1 MKIATTGLV
10 LAMILPTT
18 AAMAQVTDLTG
29 SVQNQTRG
37 SLSST
42 TSQTT
47 QGIVDQRSG
56 IDSRLDQQTDLD
68 SRLDQ
73 QTDIDSRLNQQTDL
87 DSRLDQQTDLDS
99 RLDSGMDTDLGV
111 DDTVN
116 AQTDATLD
124 AQTRMRQTL
133 QTSLTAYDRSNAS
146 ARLTSQLEQRS
157 QARASASMSVA
168 APDRPDVNA
177 GGSGGVYA
185 SSNSQ
190 GGSYV
195 AVYSRDGY
203 HIGSVTRHDG
213 ESSGHV
219 YFDRSGIDTDGVVAV
234 TESDAMFDADANA
247 IVLNATRADVSGM
260 ASVG

>member
-1 MKIATTGLV
+1 MKFATTGLV
-10 LAMILPTT
+10 LAMVLSP

-29 SVQNQTRG
+29 SVQGQTQ
-37 SLSST
+37 STLSTT
-42 TSQTT
+42 TSQTARGSLN
-47 QGIVDQRSG
+47 QGSV
-56 IDSRLDQQTDLD
+56 L
-68 SRLDQ
+68 
-73 QTDIDSRLNQQTDL
+73 DSRLNQQTDL

-99 RLDSGMDTDLGV
+99 RLDQQTDLDSRLDQQTDIDSRLDSDLDTNVGMDESI
-111 DDTVN
+111 N
-116 AQTDATLD
+116 ANADAS
-124 AQTRMRQTL
+124 ANSYTRIGQSL
-133 QTSLTAYDRSNAS
+133 QSSLSAYDRGNAS
-146 ARLTSQLEQRS
+146 ARLASQLEQRS
-157 QARASASMSVA
+157 QTRASASMSVT

-185 SSNSQ
+185 SSGSQ
-190 GGSYV
+190 GGGYI

-203 HIGSVTRHDG
+203 HIGSVTRYDG

-247 IVLNATRADVSGM
+247 IVLNATRADVTGM

>member
-111 DDTVN
+111 DDTMN

-133 QTSLTAYDRSNAS
+133 QTSLTAYDRSNAG
-146 ARLTSQLEQRS
+146 ARLASQLDQRS
-157 QARASASMSVA
+157 QMYAGGSVSAD
-168 APDRPDVNA
+168 APDRPSVYTGAASTSSYA
-177 GGSGGVYA
+177 GGSGH
-185 SSNSQ
+185 
-190 GGSYV
+190 V
-195 AVYSRDGY
+195 AVYSSDGY
-203 HIGSVTRHDG
+203 RIGSVARYDADTNGQVH
-213 ESSGHV
+213 
-219 YFDRSGIDTDGVVAV
+219 FDRSGINTEGVVAV

>member
-29 SVQNQTRG
+29 SVQGQTQSTVSGTTMQSTRG
-37 SLSST
+37 AL
-42 TSQTT
+42 T
-47 QGIVDQRSG
+47 Q
-56 IDSRLDQQTDLD
+56 DSVL
-68 SRLDQ
+68 
-73 QTDIDSRLNQQTDL
+73 DSRLNQQTDL

-99 RLDSGMDTDLGV
+99 RLDQDTGLDSRL
-111 DDTVN
+111 DQ
-116 AQTDATLD
+116 QTDIDSRLD
-124 AQTRMRQTL
+124 SDLDTNVDMGETMDANADASASSYGRIGQSL
-133 QTSLTAYDRSNAS
+133 QSSLSAYDRSNAS

-177 GGSGGVYA
+177 GGSGSVYA